1 MHSDGMAWSARR
13 LLALVAVAALGAGAA
28 QAVAAPS
35 HARVTKAK
43 AKTKARAKRPARAV
57 KIGAGRGRVPPRLLA
72 SRPPLTG
79 TAVGGGGATP
89 PSTAPPAAPPLTTPT
104 TPTATPDDPASS
116 QAVGVTLDDRG
127 AYSARLSRASVAAG
141 PVVLQLIN
149 QGEDDHNLR
158 VVPTDHAGAAVDFP
172 LTGAGQ
178 NATRTLTLSA
188 GHYRVFCTLT
198 TPVNHE
204 SAGMNATLT
213 VTASGS

>member
-1 MHSDGMAWSARR
+1 MHRDGMALSARR
-13 LLALVAVAALGAGAA
+13 LLALVVVAALGAGAA

-35 HARVTKAK
+35 HARVTKTKAK
-43 AKTKARAKRPARAV
+43 ARRKPARAV
-57 KIGAGRGRVPPRLLA
+57 KIDAGRGRVPPRLLA

-79 TAVGGGGATP
+79 TPGAGAIAAP
-89 PSTAPPAAPPLTTPT
+89 QSTAPPGAPPVITPT
-104 TPTATPDDPASS
+104 TPAALPDDPASL

-141 PVVLQLIN
+141 GVVLQLIN

-158 VVPTDHAGAAVDFP
+158 VVPTDHAGATVDFP

-178 NATRTLTLSA
+178 NAARTLTLSP
-188 GHYRVFCTLT
+188 GRYRVFCTLT

-204 SAGMNATLT
+204 NAGMNATLT

>member
-1 MHSDGMAWSARR
+1 MHFHGMALSARR
-13 LLALVAVAALGAGAA
+13 LLPLVAIAAAGGGAA

-35 HARVTKAK
+35 HARVTKTKK
-43 AKTKARAKRPARAV
+43 AKKKPVAHAV
-57 KIGAGRGRVPPRLLA
+57 KVGAGRGRVPPRLLA
-72 SRPPLTG
+72 SRPPLAG
-79 TAVGGGGATP
+79 TAAGTTGGAATP
-89 PSTAPPAAPPLTTPT
+89 SPTAPAGGAPTATTPT
-104 TPTATPDDPASS
+104 TLTASADDPASL

-127 AYSARLSRASVAAG
+127 AYSARLSRASVTAG
-141 PVVLQLIN
+141 DVVVQLVN

-158 VVPTDHAGAAVDFP
+158 VVPIDHAGAAVDLP

-204 SAGMNATLT
+204 NAGMNATLT
-213 VTASGS
+213 VTAPGS